1 MELCKPEV
9 YMYNDMIEITVN
21 ALLDKK
27 AYDIKAL
34 DITKLTSICDGFVI
48 ASASNKSQLDALVDG
63 VETAMYKNEY
73 ALIGREGRSEGG
85 WVLLDYGDIV
95 VHLFSDEMREFY
107 NIDGSWRDADTI
119 VVKGA

>member
-1 MELCKPEV
+1 
-9 YMYNDMIEITVN
+9 MYNDMIEITVN

-63 VETAMYKNEY
+63 VETAMYKNVSRN
-73 ALIGREGRSEGG
+73 GK
-85 WVLLDYGDIV
+85 WFLD
-95 VHLFSDEMREFY
+95 S
-107 NIDGSWRDADTI
+107 S
-119 VVKGA
+119 

>member
-1 MELCKPEV
+1 MF
-9 YMYNDMIEITVN
+9 NDMIEITVN
-21 ALLDKK
+21 ALQDKK

-48 ASASNKSQLDALVDG
+48 ASASNKSQLDALVEG
-63 VETAMYKNEY
+63 VEEAMYKNEY

-107 NIDGSWRDADTI
+107 NIDGTWRDADTI
-119 VVKGA
+119 VVKGT

>member
-1 MELCKPEV
+1 M
-9 YMYNDMIEITVN
+9 
-21 ALLDKK
+21 
-27 AYDIKAL
+27 
-34 DITKLTSICDGFVI
+34 
-48 ASASNKSQLDALVDG
+48 
-63 VETAMYKNEY
+63 
-73 ALIGREGRSEGG
+73 LIGREGRSEGG

>member
-1 MELCKPEV
+1 MFR
-9 YMYNDMIEITVN
+9 NMIEITVA
-21 ALLDKK
+21 ALQDKK

-34 DITKLTSICDGFVI
+34 DITKLTAICDGFVI

-63 VETAMYKNEY
+63 VEEAMYKNEY
-73 ALIGREGRSEGG
+73 PLMGREGRSEGG

-95 VHLFSDEMREFY
+95 IHLFSEEMREFY